1 MKTMFALGTAAVL
14 AMTATAA
21 TAATAEAATP
31 AKAAAPPAAADA
43 PWPEAYLEIFRLAPG
58 RQEAFIRDIAR
69 ADEVSAAGGQPPIKL
84 FIHEDGADWDVMLYK
99 PETNDQP
106 TPAQQAAMDAKSKE
120 LNMPSGP
127 AYFVHIREMIAS
139 HTDTK
144 AYGPISAAQ
153 WIARL
158 DAWRAAHPGANATRV
173 P

>member
-1 MKTMFALGTAAVL
+1 MRMMIALGAAAL
-14 AMTATAA
+14 L
-21 TAATAEAATP
+21 ATP
-31 AKAAAPPAAADA
+31 GAAAKPAPPAGSAAPASASDA
-43 PWPEAYLEIFRLAPG
+43 PWPEAYLEIFKLAPG
-58 RQEAFIRDIAR
+58 KQEAFLRDIAR

-99 PETNDQP
+99 PETDDKP
-106 TPAQQAAMDAKSKE
+106 TPAQQAAMDARSKA

-144 AYGPISAAQ
+144 AYGPISAGQ
-153 WIARL
+153 WIAKL
-158 DAWRAAHPGANATRV
+158 DSWRAAHPGADDTKV